1 MICFSFFQK
10 NELFTTHGCT
20 HLTGNAISNLVVY
33 ITMRRTYVNIS
44 IATLAI
50 LALLS
55 IESESALINPKA
67 SVIQTLSNL
76 GLTGHWAG
84 ESKFYPTNRHV
95 DISHK
100 SSDAFLQANAFNLG
114 PQIRPPMPPP
124 VFPTRASL
132 ALSRTS
138 TRSTI
143 LLTGLQLWSMLLVG
157 HFLSRRECC
166 LNSPCQTVNPVR
178 NLPNI

>member
-1 MICFSFFQK
+1 
-10 NELFTTHGCT
+10 
-20 HLTGNAISNLVVY
+20 
-33 ITMRRTYVNIS
+33 MRRTYVNIS

-95 DISHK
+95 DISQV
-100 SSDAFLQANAFNLG
+100 L
-114 PQIRPPMPPP
+114 
-124 VFPTRASL
+124 
-132 ALSRTS
+132 
-138 TRSTI
+138 
-143 LLTGLQLWSMLLVG
+143 
-157 HFLSRRECC
+157 
-166 LNSPCQTVNPVR
+166 
-178 NLPNI
+178 